1 MRLGGNRPPGDNPLL
16 FSISGKEQR
25 TGRDLYSH
33 AKYPESVSPLIIYPL
48 LSSICKRYGD
58 PTMDLVTPHATDVLM
73 RMKLKNKDI
82 LILFQ
87 LYNTRG

>member
-1 MRLGGNRPPGDNPLL
+1 MRLGGHRPRDNRLL

-48 LSSICKRYGD
+48 LSSICNRYGD
-58 PTMDLVTPHATDVLM
+58 PTMDLVTASCYRCFNENEVEE
-73 RMKLKNKDI
+73 
-82 LILFQ
+82 
-87 LYNTRG
+87 